1 MSKHV
6 MELLNAYLDGE
17 LKGSHLQQVE
27 VHLAECNLCR
37 EELEALARISS
48 LVREV
53 PAPEFMPV
61 ERFTAQVNL
70 RLPLRRTGP
79 PQSRLREAG
88 WWMIPVGLLVA
99 WVFVSTAFF
108 VSDVLFAAGN
118 MGLLTSVSDWLAF
131 DSTSQADWSA
141 LLGQAGVLSGDRLGW
156 AILTEAFTRTSLL
169 QIILQASIALL
180 YLSWMAIW
188 WTRRQRQ
195 GPDPLLES

>member
-1 MSKHV
+1 MSEHV
-6 MELLNAYLDGE
+6 MELLNAYLDRE
-17 LKGSHLQQVE
+17 LRGSHLQQVE
-27 VHLAECNLCR
+27 AHLAECQVCR

-48 LVREV
+48 LVREI

-108 VSDVLFAAGN
+108 VSDVLSAAGN
-118 MGLLTSVSDWLAF
+118 MGLLASVSDWMTF
-131 DSTSQADWSA
+131 DSASQADWSA
-141 LLGQAGVLSGDRLGW
+141 LLGQVGALSGERLGW

-195 GPDPLLES
+195 GPDPLLEG